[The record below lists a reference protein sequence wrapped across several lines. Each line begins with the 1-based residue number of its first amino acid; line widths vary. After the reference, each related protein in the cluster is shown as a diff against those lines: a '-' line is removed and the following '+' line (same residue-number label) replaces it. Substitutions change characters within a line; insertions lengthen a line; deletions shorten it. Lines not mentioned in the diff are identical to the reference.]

1 MQFVPD
7 WFVTEQQIKI
17 WHDSDNWHDDDELIE
32 WYDGYKKHKA
42 QKEKIKEE
50 LLPIIW
56 HLIV

>member
-32 WYDGYKKHKA
+32 WYDGYKKRKA